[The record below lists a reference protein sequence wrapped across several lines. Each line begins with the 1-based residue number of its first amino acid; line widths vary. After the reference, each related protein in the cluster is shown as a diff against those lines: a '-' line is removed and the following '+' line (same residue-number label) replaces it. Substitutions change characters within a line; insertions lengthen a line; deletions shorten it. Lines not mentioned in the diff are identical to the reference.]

1 MELSLSLGRPNRRD
15 RFGAGEL
22 HRTYCFAALARTQAS
37 QSAEREKTTIK
48 KELINRLAR
57 RGPLSRASEFAKHG
71 AGGRKVCAILERLT
85 RRRAGQRCSLNTPL

>member
-1 MELSLSLGRPNRRD
+1 LIKLGNGHRRQNRRD

-57 RGPLSRASEFAKHG
+57 RDHYLGHRNLQSTALAEGRFAQFWKD
-71 AGGRKVCAILERLT
+71 
-85 RRRAGQRCSLNTPL
+85 